1 MNKSTAEILFLLAV
15 AGAALFV
22 ARTGGTLPDV
32 LATHFGPSG
41 AANGFMTRTF
51 YVRCMLM
58 FVVLLPLALNFLIG
72 RVLRLPNT
80 RVNIPHRE
88 YWLAPER
95 RANTI
100 DLLQRHMK
108 FFGVLLVAFL
118 CYVHWLLV
126 QANTLSPPALDNERF
141 VGGLAAFMVALIT
154 WIVVLRR
161 SFRSPQP

>member
-1 MNKSTAEILFLLAV
+1 MNKSTAEMLFFLVV

-22 ARTGGTLPDV
+22 ARTGATLPDV
-32 LATHFGPSG
+32 VATHFGPSG
-41 AANGFMTRTF
+41 VANGFMPRAS
-51 YVRCMLM
+51 YVRCMVI
-58 FVVLLPLALNFLIG
+58 FVVLLPLALNFLIS

-95 RANTI
+95 RAGTVE
-100 DLLQRHMK
+100 LLQRHMK

-118 CYVHWLLV
+118 CYVHWLV
-126 QANTLSPPALDNERF
+126 VRANTLAPPALDHARF
-141 VGGLAAFMVALIT
+141 VSGLATFMVALIV

-161 SFRSPQP
+161 SFRPPQQ